1 MSLKDKWEVARW
13 NTAAAILG
21 RAIGEKPRGCG
32 RAWHILGTARD
43 RSRSRWC
50 KVGPHQ
56 DQACPQFPPGK
67 HAYSKSSCLPS
78 TCYTPGIVLTVYTY
92 PHSVS
97 TELYFVDK
105 EAVERR
111 LDSALP
117 GFSYVFFRLLLPGII
132 RSNLPTAWISW
143 WSNDTLWV
151 KTFGELRV
159 YKPLRRELQLVT
171 MRWWFL

>member
-1 MSLKDKWEVARW
+1 MEHGSCDFGQSNRWEAKGLWEGMVHSENCQRQ
-13 NTAAAILG
+13 I
-21 RAIGEKPRGCG
+21 
-32 RAWHILGTARD
+32 
-43 RSRSRWC
+43 SVQMMQ
-50 KVGPHQ
+50 VGPHQ
-56 DQACPQFPPGK
+56 DQACPQFPPEK

-78 TCYTPGIVLTVYTY
+78 TCYTLGIILTVYTY

-159 YKPLRRELQLVT
+159 YKPLRRELQFVT
-171 MRWWFL
+171 MHWWFL